1 MTEKEKF
8 LMVVQI
14 CDRAEKLGLISPD
27 KRLASM
33 IDIGYAADVF
43 QMDIEAWLNAG
54 DSEFQHDFL
63 GIGMNIDR
71 EKINASLMGPQV
83 TGGCSIPY

>member
-8 LMVVQI
+8 LMEVQI
-14 CDRAEKLGLISPD
+14 CDRAEKLGLVSPD

-43 QMDIEAWLNAG
+43 QMDIEAWLNAVTV
-54 DSEFQHDFL
+54 SFSMNFL
-63 GIGMNIDR
+63 
-71 EKINASLMGPQV
+71 A
-83 TGGCSIPY
+83 